1 MKQPIYE
8 HFHPDEK
15 PLVDKAAEWV
25 LDAGKYHQIRRTD
38 FLDPRQA
45 FILTALANRDDYVR
59 LRLDGGWEG
68 AERVRAVITPEYAD
82 PQVEPIGIGV
92 LELRSDDPKVADLE
106 HGDYLG
112 AILGLGVKR
121 DKIGDIHVHDW
132 GCHILIAEEMASF
145 FSLHMNQAGRIRVSA
160 DIVPLE
166 RLQTAAQQMEEMF
179 CTVASMRLDGIVSEA
194 TRLSRAKVI
203 APIQNG
209 RCKVNWKV
217 EENPS
222 AQLKEGDVISVQG
235 FGRFKLLAVEGLSKK
250 GRIRLKIGK
259 FA

>member
-1 MKQPIYE
+1 MKQQIYE
-8 HFHPDEK
+8 HFHPDER

-25 LDAGKYHQIRRTD
+25 EGAAKYHQTKRTD

-45 FILTALANRDDYVR
+45 YILSAIANREDAAA
-59 LRLDGGWEG
+59 LRLDGGWPG
-68 AERVRAVITPEYAD
+68 AERVRAVVAPEYAD
-82 PQVEPIGIGV
+82 PHYEPIGIAV
-92 LELRSDDPKVADLE
+92 LAITSDDPKIGGLE

-112 AILGLGVKR
+112 AMLGLGVKR
-121 DKIGDIHVHDW
+121 EKIGDIHVHEW
-132 GCHILIAEEMASF
+132 GCHILATEEMAPF
-145 FSLHMNQAGRIRVSA
+145 FSLHLTHVGRIRVHA
-160 DIVPLE
+160 EILPAE
-166 RLQTAAQQMEEMF
+166 RLQPARQQIEEMF
-179 CTVASMRLDGIVSEA
+179 CTVASMRLDGIISEA
-194 TRLSRAKVI
+194 VRLSRAKVL

-222 AQLKEGDVISVQG
+222 FQLKEGDVISFQG

>member
-1 MKQPIYE
+1 MNQHLYE
-8 HFHPDEK
+8 HFTPDEK
-15 PLVDKAAEWV
+15 PLVDKASDWV
-25 LDAGKYHQIRRTD
+25 EGAAKYHETKRTD

-45 FILTALANRDDYVR
+45 YILHTIANRQEISI
-59 LRLDGGWEG
+59 RLDGGWDG
-68 AERVRAVITPEYAD
+68 AERVRAILAPDYID
-82 PQVEPIGIGV
+82 PQYEPIGIALLSV
-92 LELRSDDPKVADLE
+92 TSEDPKISELE

-112 AILGLGVKR
+112 SILGLGVKR

-132 GCHILIAEEMASF
+132 GSHILVAEEMAPF
-145 FSLHMNQAGRIRVSA
+145 FSLHLTQVGRLKVSVQALPIYELKTTNQK
-160 DIVPLE
+160 LE
-166 RLQTAAQQMEEMF
+166 ELF
-179 CTVASMRLDGIVSEA
+179 CSVASMRLDGIVSEVV
-194 TRLSRAKVI
+194 RLSRAKVLP
-203 APIQNG
+203 PIQNG

-222 AQLKEGDVISVQG
+222 RPLKEGDVISLQG